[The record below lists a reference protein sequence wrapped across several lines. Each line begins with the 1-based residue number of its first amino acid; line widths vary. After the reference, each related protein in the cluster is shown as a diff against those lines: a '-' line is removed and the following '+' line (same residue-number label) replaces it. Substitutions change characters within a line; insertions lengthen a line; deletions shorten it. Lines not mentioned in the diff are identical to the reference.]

1 MSEVIEQQEH
11 PTSLHDGVT
20 PLPSAHKVVK
30 NYLLEFCQL
39 LFDGKNFRLAW
50 DGDQS
55 KTQINI
61 VDKYSFNL
69 DQVTQNPSIVASR
82 GPQAWTNQGG
92 IGRRQNVD
100 LKSGT
105 TTYTDLV
112 RGAVTLSCFAKNG
125 LEAED
130 IAGFLFESLQSFRY
144 VLRNWTNE
152 NKIGRGHHLG
162 LFKVEAVTMGE
173 EALVKSNS
181 RPNLSVVP
189 VAVAAM
195 AQRRWSVAIHNARKL
210 RGVSVRTTT

>member
-1 MSEVIEQQEH
+1 MSETREQQGN

-20 PLPSAHKVVK
+20 PLPSAHKVIK
-30 NYLLEFCQL
+30 NYVLEFCQL
-39 LFDGKNFRLAW
+39 VFDGKNFPLAW
-50 DGDQS
+50 NEDQS

-92 IGRRQNVD
+92 IGRRQHVD
-100 LKSGT
+100 FKSGRV
-105 TTYTDLV
+105 TYTDLV
-112 RGAVTLSCFAKNG
+112 RGAVTMSCFSKNG

-130 IAGFLFESLQSFRY
+130 IAGFLFEGLQSFRY
-144 VLRNWTNE
+144 TLRGRTNE
-152 NKIGRGHHLG
+152 GSIKHNLG

-195 AQRRWSVAIHNARKL
+195 AQRRWSVEPHDARKL
-210 RGVSVRTTT
+210 RGVITRITRT

>member
-1 MSEVIEQQEH
+1 VSELEPPQGH

-20 PLPSAHKVVK
+20 PLPSAHKVLK

-39 LFDGKNFRLAW
+39 VFDGRNFPLAW
-50 DGDQS
+50 SEDQS

-61 VDKYSFNL
+61 VDKYAFNL

-92 IGRRQNVD
+92 IGRRQQVNFR
-100 LKSGT
+100 SGAV
-105 TTYTDLV
+105 TYTDLV
-112 RGAVTLSCFAKNG
+112 RGAVTLSCFAKSG

-130 IAGFLFESLQSFRY
+130 MAGFLFEALQSFRF
-144 VLRNWTNE
+144 VLRNWTSE
-152 NKIGRGHHLG
+152 ATMGVKPG

-195 AQRRWSVAIHNARKL
+195 VQRRWSVEARDARKL
-210 RGVSVRTTT
+210 RQVLTTLTRK